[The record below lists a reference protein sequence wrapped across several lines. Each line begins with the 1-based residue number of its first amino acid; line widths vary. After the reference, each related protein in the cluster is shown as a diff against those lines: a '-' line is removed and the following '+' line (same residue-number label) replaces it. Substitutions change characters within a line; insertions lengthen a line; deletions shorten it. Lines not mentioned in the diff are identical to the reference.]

1 MGVGARMGL
10 LGLGLLLG
18 CGDDLPDGRG
28 DASTGVATT
37 GPGSTT
43 TVAEGSTSRG
53 PSSDGT
59 TGEAST
65 GMPATATDGS
75 GTSLGTSTGD
85 ASSTQANGSTSTGAD
100 TSTGEPV
107 TASATLGTT
116 LGDTDGDTIEGT
128 SEGTSTGEPGEPVC
142 IDEDLGGALVTV
154 LGDTSLA
161 ADDWDPPCAPGLGGP
176 DRGHRFVAPADG
188 FYAFDTLGTAGL
200 DTVLY
205 AFAGEACAGPAV
217 ACNDDVALGQVQ
229 SRISMYLL
237 QDAPVV
243 VMVDGF
249 DATQAGPYALDVD
262 AVLGPCAA
270 TDLMA
275 VPEAYALADNSG
287 EQDKLQG
294 SCVDAPGRDVV
305 FGWVV
310 PYDGTFV
317 IDTLDSSF
325 DTVLHLRLGQCG
337 LVEVGCNDD
346 ALGGVQS
353 RIVVA
358 ATGGTALAIVVDG
371 FGLAEVGPLALRI
384 EPQ

>member
-1 MGVGARMGL
+1 MGVGARIGL
-10 LGLGLLLG
+10 LALGLLLG
-18 CGDDLPDGRG
+18 CGDDLPDARG
-28 DASTGVATT
+28 GASTGVATT
-37 GPGSTT
+37 LHDEGSTT
-43 TVAEGSTSRG
+43 RDPNE
-53 PSSDGT
+53 GT
-59 TGEAST
+59 TGDATT
-65 GMPATATDGS
+65 GMPITATDGTGTS
-75 GTSLGTSTGD
+75 TSLGTSTGD
-85 ASSTQANGSTSTGAD
+85 ASSTEANGSTSTGPD
-100 TSTGEPV
+100 PSTGDPV
-107 TASATLGTT
+107 TASTTLGTT
-116 LGDTDGDTIEGT
+116 DGDPSEGDPT
-128 SEGTSTGEPGEPVC
+128 EGTSTGEPGEPVC

-154 LGDTSLA
+154 LGDTSLV

-217 ACNDDVALGQVQ
+217 ACNDDVGLGQVQ
-229 SRISMYLL
+229 SRISMYL
-237 QDAPVV
+237 QEDSPVV

-249 DATQAGPYALDVD
+249 DATQAGPYALDID
-262 AVLGPCAA
+262 AVLGACAA

-287 EQDKLQG
+287 QHDKLQG

-305 FGWVV
+305 FRWVA

-337 LVEVGCNDD
+337 FVEVGCNDD

-353 RIVVA
+353 RLVIV
-358 ATGGTALAIVVDG
+358 ATGGTEIAIVVDG

-384 EPQ
+384 EPL